1 MTHSLLSLGATLCPT
16 LFPYTTLFRS
26 KTVPTARSAATAR
39 QVSPQVN
46 ARTRAKTFEK
56 LTRIWIIN
64 ARYPA
69 LDRKS
74 TRLNSSHVAISS
86 AVFCLKQKTKITL
99 ENIKP
104 PHQVV

>member
-69 LDRKS
+69 LVRGPARGISALSAVTGVTGGPEGGFVTGVPKV
-74 TRLNSSHVAISS
+74 NSSR
-86 AVFCLKQKTKITL
+86 
-99 ENIKP
+99 
-104 PHQVV
+104 